1 MNVQIKDVLEKINLK
16 PKEKEILEI
25 VIPCLGSKGQIKKK
39 LLLEDDS
46 IISNF
51 PYSFYIDNNKV
62 IIRDDF
68 VLFEDKKLDIKTIK
82 FNYSDT
88 DIINMKH
95 NEMFKYR
102 VYYRMIK
109 IPF

>member
-39 LLLEDDS
+39 LLLEDGS

-68 VLFEDKKLDIKTIK
+68 ELFEDEKLDIKTIR
-82 FNYSDT
+82 FNYSNI
-88 DIINMKH
+88 DIENKKYNNM
-95 NEMFKYR
+95 FRYR

-109 IPF
+109 LPF